1 MDRNPEYLKVPQ
13 VAEVLRIAR
22 SRAGELVDGRFPWR
36 RYLLKLACQQFRIA
50 EKNECDR
57 LESIVDDMEHP
68 GEVYSYEP
76 LCRY

>member
-1 MDRNPEYLKVPQ
+1 M
-13 VAEVLRIAR
+13 LRLIREAR
-22 SRAGELVDGRFPWR
+22 ESYIDPRGL
-36 RYLLKLACQQFRIA
+36 QQFRMA